1 MLYLTDFLLFQ
12 NEREKEVATF
22 MPLLRQF
29 LLDVAKDS
37 CSQKI
42 NFAASQMKELF
53 KLGLMAIRQ
62 TTQISPETVG
72 SVWQPQSWTSLQ
84 EDLVSSRFK
93 NSPAL
98 HKMCEQIVRMLQKPD
113 AIMKGPANGN
123 QKRGIDEISG
133 EALTEE
139 PKKNKRKKKM
149 KGSS

>member
-1 MLYLTDFLLFQ
+1 
-12 NEREKEVATF
+12 
-22 MPLLRQF
+22 
-29 LLDVAKDS
+29 
-37 CSQKI
+37 
-42 NFAASQMKELF
+42 MKELF
-53 KLGLMAIRQ
+53 KLGILAIRQ
-62 TTQISPETVG
+62 TNRISPETVG
-72 SVWQPQSWTSLQ
+72 SIWQPESWTSLQ

-113 AIMKGPANGN
+113 AAMKGPANSK

-139 PKKNKRKKKM
+139 PKNKRKKM

>member
-1 MLYLTDFLLFQ
+1 
-12 NEREKEVATF
+12 
-22 MPLLRQF
+22 MPLLRQL
-29 LLDVAKDS
+29 LLDMAKDS
-37 CSQKI
+37 CSKKI
-42 NFAASQMKELF
+42 NFTASQMKELF
-53 KLGLMAIRQ
+53 KLAIMAIRQ
-62 TTQISPETVG
+62 TNQISPESVG
-72 SVWQPQSWTSLQ
+72 SIWQPQSWTSLQ

-113 AIMKGPANGN
+113 ASMKGPANGK

-139 PKKNKRKKKM
+139 PKKNKRKKM

>member
-1 MLYLTDFLLFQ
+1 
-12 NEREKEVATF
+12 

-37 CSQKI
+37 CSKNN
-42 NFAASQMKELF
+42 NFTASQMKELF
-53 KLGLMAIRQ
+53 KLGIMAIRQ
-62 TTQISPETVG
+62 TNQISPENVE
-72 SVWQPQSWTSLQ
+72 SIWQPQSWTSLQ

-113 AIMKGPANGN
+113 TVMKDSANGK

-133 EALTEE
+133 EALTDE
-139 PKKNKRKKKM
+139 PKKNKRKKM
-149 KGSS
+149 KSS